1 VLIVGGLLVSNQGD
15 LTIVSLGAQRVV
27 RVAAVTTI
35 SDMVPR
41 TLVWRVYVL
50 VGGVVALM
58 VMTVLAALAADPAT
72 ADVLPVLCGG
82 LAVAIGGVLI
92 VQLER
97 SLGRAVESMRERIQ
111 RESRKTE
118 QLARLREADRIAQ
131 DLGSTTV
138 HDLFGISLA
147 LQSAAARHP
156 SAAPALRAV
165 TADMD
170 RVLREIRSR
179 VFNDFT
185 GDRTVADVLTAID
198 PELSAPPMV
207 DGTTN
212 VPAPAALEALLRELL
227 PRFPAAPRVLVLV
240 ADEQLHVRVTGTPP
254 EDPAAMKEL
263 AADHGATASY
273 EPDHMTV
280 DWTGPL

>member
-1 VLIVGGLLVSNQGD
+1 
-15 LTIVSLGAQRVV
+15 
-27 RVAAVTTI
+27 
-35 SDMVPR
+35 MVPR

-50 VGGVVALM
+50 VGGLVALM
-58 VMTVLAALAADPAT
+58 MMTVLAALVADPAT
-72 ADVLPVLCGG
+72 ADVVPVLFGG
-82 LAVAIGGVLI
+82 LAVAIGGVL
-92 VQLER
+92 VLQLER

-111 RESRKTE
+111 RESRESE

-185 GDRTVADVLTAID
+185 GDHTVADVLAAID
-198 PELSAPPMV
+198 PELPARPQV
-207 DGTTN
+207 DGTTD
-212 VPAPAALEALLRELL
+212 VLAPAALESLLRELL
-227 PRFPAAPRVLVLV
+227 PRFPAAVAVSVLV

-254 EDPAAMKEL
+254 EDPAALKEI
-263 AADHGATASY
+263 AADHEATASY
-273 EPDHMTV
+273 EPGQLTI